1 MREIRLYLERVEYNA
16 GDTISGTAEI
26 VCDKEFSYNEMYVEL
41 KGREHTWVTRH
52 VGKHSY
58 TYTEEYFHVNEKFE
72 LMPSGSIQ
80 SGEIRVP
87 FSFTLPEDVP
97 TSYKGTRGFIEYT
110 LEGKIEVS
118 WARDPKHKIGL
129 MISGTSTPIS
139 PSTETKSELED
150 GVPQIDAV
158 VENNEI
164 YPGDI
169 LKVRYRI
176 ERQDKMR
183 GVRIDVETTENVT
196 ADGYGA
202 ETSKKYSE
210 VFIDEDQIPRGSWR
224 EIGIQTPQDLP
235 VTYDGPLVKLENN
248 LKVVID
254 IPWGLD
260 KDVVFP
266 LIVRNKQSETNDLFG
281 DSATDHF
288 EF

>member
-1 MREIRLYLERVEYNA
+1 LREIKLYLERLEYNA
-16 GDTISGTAEI
+16 GDTITGTAEI
-26 VCDKEFSYNEMYVEL
+26 VCDKEFSFNEMYVEL

-52 VGKHSY
+52 IGKQSY

-72 LMPSGSIQ
+72 LMPSGNIQ

-129 MISGTSTPIS
+129 MISGSSSPIS

-158 VENNEI
+158 LENNEI

-169 LKVRYRI
+169 LRVRYRI

-202 ETSKKYSE
+202 ETSKKYLE
-210 VFIDEDQIPRGSWR
+210 VFIDEDQILRGSWR
-224 EIGIQTPQDLP
+224 EIEIQTPQDLP
-235 VTYDGPLVKLENN
+235 ITYDGPLVKLENN

-260 KDVVFP
+260 KNVVFP
-266 LIVRNKQSETNDLFG
+266 LTVRNKQSDSNDLFG
-281 DSATDHF
+281 DSSIDHY